1 MGRHL
6 RKGQKIT
13 CVELEEEMA
22 AIARSNF
29 ERAGLSDRIEVIVGD
44 ARNILPS
51 LRGSFDMV
59 FFDAV
64 KWDYLAYLKSIEGLL
79 HKGSVVV
86 ADNVKS
92 QAQAVAAHLHYFRD
106 SGKYASVYNEAP
118 PNLGADEGDA
128 VEISVRL

>member
-92 QAQAVAAHLHYFRD
+92 QAQAVAAYLHYVRD
-106 SGKYASVYNEAP
+106 SGKYASVYREAP
-118 PNLGADEGDA
+118 ANPGEDEGDA